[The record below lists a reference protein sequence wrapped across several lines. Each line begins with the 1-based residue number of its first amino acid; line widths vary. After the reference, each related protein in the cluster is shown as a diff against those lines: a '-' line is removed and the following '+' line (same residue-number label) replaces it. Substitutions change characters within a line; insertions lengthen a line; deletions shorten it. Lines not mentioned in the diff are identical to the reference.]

1 MLLFTLRIPGLRVRA
16 PPISKGPQHGVCICS
31 PARRPI
37 AQRRRRQR
45 RNRSIE
51 MASHLS
57 YSRCRSGFLG
67 QVVLAALCL
76 SEAVHA
82 ILPSVKRAGVF
93 RRQASVPA
101 VRTTALEPSATLTT
115 PLTAKPSSSST
126 ATADATSVAPSK
138 SAPHVTSDV
147 TSDTKNNILPLKP
160 QTKIDAATLTA
171 LVASDPGDDLD
182 EPLRLIS
189 GKLPKDLR
197 GTLYVNGPARVIDG
211 RGRAAH
217 PLDGHGFV
225 RAFSFGDGVKVR
237 GRFVRTWAYEIENF
251 FDRNL
256 FRGFFSLPFA
266 PSTPLR
272 LFNALSLWR
281 KNACS

>member
-1 MLLFTLRIPGLRVRA
+1 MRFLHFVVASFLYTEQ
-16 PPISKGPQHGVCICS
+16 SQCIQFK
-31 PARRPI
+31 R
-37 AQRRRRQR
+37 
-45 RNRSIE
+45 
-51 MASHLS
+51 
-57 YSRCRSGFLG
+57 
-67 QVVLAALCL
+67 
-76 SEAVHA
+76 
-82 ILPSVKRAGVF
+82 KRAGVSH
-93 RRQASVPA
+93 RAVQSAASAATPA
-101 VRTTALEPSATLTT
+101 APAKEKLSNTAV
-115 PLTAKPSSSST
+115 ST
-126 ATADATSVAPSK
+126 G
-138 SAPHVTSDV
+138 
-147 TSDTKNNILPLKP
+147 KNNILPLLAP
-160 QTKIDAATLTA
+160 QNKIDAATLTA
-171 LVASDPGDDLD
+171 LVAADPGDELD

-225 RAFSFGDGVKVR
+225 RAFSFGARTDAAKLAAATSTNANDASTSLGGSTVAADGRSGVTVR

>member
-1 MLLFTLRIPGLRVRA
+1 MTAVRCGCRCKSSLLGRV
-16 PPISKGPQHGVCICS
+16 
-31 PARRPI
+31 
-37 AQRRRRQR
+37 
-45 RNRSIE
+45 
-51 MASHLS
+51 
-57 YSRCRSGFLG
+57 
-67 QVVLAALCL
+67 VVAAILL
-76 SEAVHA
+76 SEAVRGV
-82 ILPSVKRAGVF
+82 LPKFKRAGVSP
-93 RRQASVPA
+93 RAVLSAAS
-101 VRTTALEPSATLTT
+101 TTT
-115 PLTAKPSSSST
+115 PAAPAKEKLSNTA
-126 ATADATSVAPSK
+126 A
-138 SAPHVTSDV
+138 VTG
-147 TSDTKNNILPLKP
+147 KNNILPLSAP
-160 QTKIDAATLTA
+160 QNKIDAATLTA
-171 LVASDPGDDLD
+171 LVAADPGDELD
-182 EPLRLIS
+182 EPLRLVS
-189 GKLPKDLR
+189 GAIPKDLR

>member
-1 MLLFTLRIPGLRVRA
+1 MRVPAFGRHALLF
-16 PPISKGPQHGVCICS
+16 
-31 PARRPI
+31 
-37 AQRRRRQR
+37 
-45 RNRSIE
+45 
-51 MASHLS
+51 
-57 YSRCRSGFLG
+57 
-67 QVVLAALCL
+67 AAILL
-76 SEAVHA
+76 VEVHA
-82 ILPSVKRAGVF
+82 ILPVKKWLRP
-93 RRQASVPA
+93 RRLNALT
-101 VRTTALEPSATLTT
+101 TTAPAPTQTM
-115 PLTAKPSSSST
+115 TAR
-126 ATADATSVAPSK
+126 
-138 SAPHVTSDV
+138 
-147 TSDTKNNILPLKP
+147 NNILPFSPP
-160 QTKIDAATLTA
+160 QQKIDAATLTA
-171 LVASDPGDDLD
+171 LVAADPGDELD
-182 EPLRLIS
+182 EPLRLVS
-189 GKLPKDLR
+189 GAIPKDLR

-225 RAFSFGDGVKVR
+225 RAFSFGGDEVRLR

>member
-1 MLLFTLRIPGLRVRA
+1 MLGASASALAGW
-16 PPISKGPQHGVCICS
+16 
-31 PARRPI
+31 
-37 AQRRRRQR
+37 
-45 RNRSIE
+45 RSDKRCRGGKIE
-51 MASHLS
+51 SSASILQSHSRMMFRLLVVAHLS
-57 YSRCRSGFLG
+57 SEGAQC
-67 QVVLAALCL
+67 VLPKF
-76 SEAVHA
+76 E
-82 ILPSVKRAGVF
+82 RAGVSP
-93 RRQASVPA
+93 RAVRPA
-101 VRTTALEPSATLTT
+101 V
-115 PLTAKPSSSST
+115 ST
-126 ATADATSVAPSK
+126 ATSAAPAKPEPSSTTAATG
-138 SAPHVTSDV
+138 
-147 TSDTKNNILPLKP
+147 KNNILPLSAP
-160 QTKIDAATLTA
+160 QNKIDAATLTA
-171 LVASDPGDDLD
+171 LVAADPGDELD
-182 EPLRLIS
+182 EPLRLVS
-189 GKLPKDLR
+189 GAIPKDLR

-225 RAFSFGDGVKVR
+225 RAFSFGARTESAKLAAAASTNANDASTSIGGSTVAADGRSGVTVR

>member
-1 MLLFTLRIPGLRVRA
+1 LGASASALAGWRSDKRCRGGKIESSSSIRQSHSRMMFPLLVVA
-16 PPISKGPQHGVCICS
+16 
-31 PARRPI
+31 
-37 AQRRRRQR
+37 
-45 RNRSIE
+45 
-51 MASHLS
+51 HLS
-57 YSRCRSGFLG
+57 
-67 QVVLAALCL
+67 
-76 SEAVHA
+76 SEAQSLF
-82 ILPSVKRAGVF
+82 LPKFKRAGVSH
-93 RRQASVPA
+93 RAVRPA
-101 VRTTALEPSATLTT
+101 VSTAT
-115 PLTAKPSSSST
+115 PAAPANAKPSNT
-126 ATADATSVAPSK
+126 AAATG
-138 SAPHVTSDV
+138 
-147 TSDTKNNILPLKP
+147 KNNILPLSAP
-160 QTKIDAATLTA
+160 QNKIDAATLTA
-171 LVASDPGDDLD
+171 LVAADPGDELD

-189 GKLPKDLR
+189 GEIPKDLR

-211 RGRAAH
+211 RGRASH

>member
-1 MLLFTLRIPGLRVRA
+1 
-16 PPISKGPQHGVCICS
+16 
-31 PARRPI
+31 
-37 AQRRRRQR
+37 
-45 RNRSIE
+45 

-82 ILPSVKRAGVF
+82 ILPRFKRAGVF
-93 RRQASVPA
+93 RTRASVPA
-101 VRTTALEPSATLTT
+101 AQATAPELSATLTT
-115 PLTAKPSSSST
+115 PITAKPSSSST
-126 ATADATSVAPSK
+126 ATADATSVTPSK
-138 SAPHVTSDV
+138 SAPHV

-160 QTKIDAATLTA
+160 QEKIDAATLTA
-171 LVASDPGDDLD
+171 LVAADPGDELD

-189 GKLPKDLR
+189 GEIPKDLR

-225 RAFSFGDGVKVR
+225 RAFSFGDKVTVR

-251 FDRNL
+251 FDRNM

>member
-1 MLLFTLRIPGLRVRA
+1 MRVPIISSYALL
-16 PPISKGPQHGVCICS
+16 
-31 PARRPI
+31 
-37 AQRRRRQR
+37 
-45 RNRSIE
+45 
-51 MASHLS
+51 
-57 YSRCRSGFLG
+57 
-67 QVVLAALCL
+67 LAALL
-76 SEAVHA
+76 LVEVHA
-82 ILPSVKRAGVF
+82 ILPVKKWLRP
-93 RRQASVPA
+93 RRLNALT
-101 VRTTALEPSATLTT
+101 TTAPAPTQT
-115 PLTAKPSSSST
+115 ST
-126 ATADATSVAPSK
+126 AR
-138 SAPHVTSDV
+138 
-147 TSDTKNNILPLKP
+147 NNILPFPPP
-160 QTKIDAATLTA
+160 QQKIDAATLTA
-171 LVASDPGDDLD
+171 LVAADPGDDLD

-189 GKLPKDLR
+189 GEIPKDLR

-225 RAFSFGDGVKVR
+225 RAFSFEGDGVKVR

>member
-1 MLLFTLRIPGLRVRA
+1 MR
-16 PPISKGPQHGVCICS
+16 
-31 PARRPI
+31 
-37 AQRRRRQR
+37 
-45 RNRSIE
+45 
-51 MASHLS
+51 
-57 YSRCRSGFLG
+57 FL
-67 QVVLAALCL
+67 QVVVAAFLSTEHVHCL
-76 SEAVHA
+76 
-82 ILPSVKRAGVF
+82 LPKSKRAGVSH
-93 RRQASVPA
+93 RAVRPNGVTATRAPPAKPKPSNTASV
-101 VRTTALEPSATLTT
+101 TG
-115 PLTAKPSSSST
+115 
-126 ATADATSVAPSK
+126 
-138 SAPHVTSDV
+138 
-147 TSDTKNNILPLKP
+147 KNNILPLSPP
-160 QTKIDAATLTA
+160 QNKIDAATLTA
-171 LVASDPGDDLD
+171 LVAADPGDELD
-182 EPLRLIS
+182 EPLRLVS
-189 GKLPKDLR
+189 GEIPKDLR

-225 RAFSFGDGVKVR
+225 RAFSFEGDGVKVR

>member
-1 MLLFTLRIPGLRVRA
+1 M
-16 PPISKGPQHGVCICS
+16 
-31 PARRPI
+31 
-37 AQRRRRQR
+37 
-45 RNRSIE
+45 
-51 MASHLS
+51 
-57 YSRCRSGFLG
+57 
-67 QVVLAALCL
+67 
-76 SEAVHA
+76 
-82 ILPSVKRAGVF
+82 
-93 RRQASVPA
+93 
-101 VRTTALEPSATLTT
+101 
-115 PLTAKPSSSST
+115 ST
-126 ATADATSVAPSK
+126 G
-138 SAPHVTSDV
+138 
-147 TSDTKNNILPLKP
+147 KNNILPLSAP
-160 QTKIDAATLTA
+160 QNKIDAATLTA
-171 LVASDPGDDLD
+171 LVAADPGDELD
-182 EPLRLIS
+182 EPLRLVS
-189 GKLPKDLR
+189 GAIPKDLR

-225 RAFSFGDGVKVR
+225 RAFSFGDGVTVR

>member
-1 MLLFTLRIPGLRVRA
+1 MR
-16 PPISKGPQHGVCICS
+16 
-31 PARRPI
+31 
-37 AQRRRRQR
+37 
-45 RNRSIE
+45 
-51 MASHLS
+51 
-57 YSRCRSGFLG
+57 FL
-67 QVVLAALCL
+67 QVVVAAFLSTEHVHCL
-76 SEAVHA
+76 
-82 ILPSVKRAGVF
+82 LPKSKRAGVSH
-93 RRQASVPA
+93 RAVRPNGVTATRAPPAKPKPSNTASV
-101 VRTTALEPSATLTT
+101 TG
-115 PLTAKPSSSST
+115 
-126 ATADATSVAPSK
+126 
-138 SAPHVTSDV
+138 
-147 TSDTKNNILPLKP
+147 KNNILPLSPP
-160 QTKIDAATLTA
+160 QNKIDAATLTA
-171 LVASDPGDDLD
+171 LVAADPGDELD
-182 EPLRLIS
+182 EPLRLVS
-189 GKLPKDLR
+189 GEIPKDLR

>member
-1 MLLFTLRIPGLRVRA
+1 MSAVRCGCRC
-16 PPISKGPQHGVCICS
+16 K
-31 PARRPI
+31 
-37 AQRRRRQR
+37 
-45 RNRSIE
+45 RS
-51 MASHLS
+51 
-57 YSRCRSGFLG
+57 FLG
-67 QVVLAALCL
+67 RAVIAAILL
-76 SEAVHA
+76 SEAVQCA
-82 ILPSVKRAGVF
+82 VPKFKRAGVSP
-93 RRQASVPA
+93 RAVRPA
-101 VRTTALEPSATLTT
+101 V
-115 PLTAKPSSSST
+115 ST
-126 ATADATSVAPSK
+126 ATPAAPAKEKLSNTAAATG
-138 SAPHVTSDV
+138 
-147 TSDTKNNILPLKP
+147 KNNILPLSAP
-160 QTKIDAATLTA
+160 QNKIDAATLTA
-171 LVASDPGDDLD
+171 LVAADPGDELD

-189 GKLPKDLR
+189 GEIPKDLR

-225 RAFSFGDGVKVR
+225 RAFSFGDGVQVKVR

>member
-1 MLLFTLRIPGLRVRA
+1 MRFLHFVVASFLYTEQ
-16 PPISKGPQHGVCICS
+16 SQCIQFK
-31 PARRPI
+31 R
-37 AQRRRRQR
+37 
-45 RNRSIE
+45 
-51 MASHLS
+51 
-57 YSRCRSGFLG
+57 
-67 QVVLAALCL
+67 
-76 SEAVHA
+76 
-82 ILPSVKRAGVF
+82 KRAGVSH
-93 RRQASVPA
+93 RAVQSAASAATPA
-101 VRTTALEPSATLTT
+101 APAKEKLSNTAV
-115 PLTAKPSSSST
+115 ST
-126 ATADATSVAPSK
+126 G
-138 SAPHVTSDV
+138 
-147 TSDTKNNILPLKP
+147 KNNILPLSAP
-160 QTKIDAATLTA
+160 QNKIDAATLTA
-171 LVASDPGDDLD
+171 LVAADPGDELD
-182 EPLRLIS
+182 EPLRLVS
-189 GKLPKDLR
+189 GEIPKDLR

-225 RAFSFGDGVKVR
+225 RAFSFQEGKASVR

>member
-1 MLLFTLRIPGLRVRA
+1 MRPTTISSYALL
-16 PPISKGPQHGVCICS
+16 
-31 PARRPI
+31 
-37 AQRRRRQR
+37 
-45 RNRSIE
+45 
-51 MASHLS
+51 
-57 YSRCRSGFLG
+57 
-67 QVVLAALCL
+67 LAAVLL
-76 SEAVHA
+76 VEVHA
-82 ILPSVKRAGVF
+82 ILPVKKWLRP
-93 RRQASVPA
+93 RRLNALT
-101 VRTTALEPSATLTT
+101 TTAPAPTQT
-115 PLTAKPSSSST
+115 ST
-126 ATADATSVAPSK
+126 AR
-138 SAPHVTSDV
+138 
-147 TSDTKNNILPLKP
+147 NNILPFPPP
-160 QTKIDAATLTA
+160 QNKIDAATLTA
-171 LVASDPGDDLD
+171 LVAADPGDELD
-182 EPLRLIS
+182 EPLRLVS
-189 GKLPKDLR
+189 GAIPKDLR

-225 RAFSFGDGVKVR
+225 RAFSFGDGVGVTVR

>member
-1 MLLFTLRIPGLRVRA
+1 M
-16 PPISKGPQHGVCICS
+16 
-31 PARRPI
+31 
-37 AQRRRRQR
+37 
-45 RNRSIE
+45 
-51 MASHLS
+51 
-57 YSRCRSGFLG
+57 
-67 QVVLAALCL
+67 CL
-76 SEAVHA
+76 SESGTELYTLCNDKEV
-82 ILPSVKRAGVF
+82 
-93 RRQASVPA
+93 RRF
-101 VRTTALEPSATLTT
+101 
-115 PLTAKPSSSST
+115 
-126 ATADATSVAPSK
+126 
-138 SAPHVTSDV
+138 
-147 TSDTKNNILPLKP
+147 
-160 QTKIDAATLTA
+160 DAATLTA
-171 LVASDPGDDLD
+171 LVASDPGDELD

-189 GKLPKDLR
+189 GEIPKDLR

-225 RAFSFGDGVKVR
+225 RAFSFGARTDAAKLAAAASTNANDASTSIGGSTVAADGRSGVTVR

-251 FDRNL
+251 FDRNM

>member
-1 MLLFTLRIPGLRVRA
+1 MYCLV
-16 PPISKGPQHGVCICS
+16 
-31 PARRPI
+31 
-37 AQRRRRQR
+37 
-45 RNRSIE
+45 
-51 MASHLS
+51 
-57 YSRCRSGFLG
+57 
-67 QVVLAALCL
+67 AA
-76 SEAVHA
+76 A
-82 ILPSVKRAGVF
+82 ILSHEGAQCALPKFKRAGVSP
-93 RRQASVPA
+93 RAVRPA
-101 VRTTALEPSATLTT
+101 VSTATPAT
-115 PLTAKPSSSST
+115 PAKAKPSKTAAST
-126 ATADATSVAPSK
+126 G
-138 SAPHVTSDV
+138 
-147 TSDTKNNILPLKP
+147 KNNILPLSAP
-160 QTKIDAATLTA
+160 QNKIDAATLTA
-171 LVASDPGDDLD
+171 LVAADPGDELD

-189 GKLPKDLR
+189 GEIPKDLR

>member
-1 MLLFTLRIPGLRVRA
+1 MRFLHFVVASFLYTEQ
-16 PPISKGPQHGVCICS
+16 SQCIQFK
-31 PARRPI
+31 R
-37 AQRRRRQR
+37 
-45 RNRSIE
+45 
-51 MASHLS
+51 
-57 YSRCRSGFLG
+57 
-67 QVVLAALCL
+67 
-76 SEAVHA
+76 
-82 ILPSVKRAGVF
+82 KRAGVSH
-93 RRQASVPA
+93 RAVQSAASAATPA
-101 VRTTALEPSATLTT
+101 APAKEKLSNTAV
-115 PLTAKPSSSST
+115 ST
-126 ATADATSVAPSK
+126 G
-138 SAPHVTSDV
+138 
-147 TSDTKNNILPLKP
+147 KNNILPLSAP
-160 QTKIDAATLTA
+160 QNKIDAATLTA
-171 LVASDPGDDLD
+171 LVAADPGDELD
-182 EPLRLIS
+182 EPLRLVS
-189 GKLPKDLR
+189 GAIPKDLR

-225 RAFSFGDGVKVR
+225 RAFSFGDGVGVTVR

>member
-1 MLLFTLRIPGLRVRA
+1 MRA
-16 PPISKGPQHGVCICS
+16 PAP
-31 PARRPI
+31 
-37 AQRRRRQR
+37 
-45 RNRSIE
+45 E
-51 MASHLS
+51 L
-57 YSRCRSGFLG
+57 F
-67 QVVLAALCL
+67 
-76 SEAVHA
+76 
-82 ILPSVKRAGVF
+82 
-93 RRQASVPA
+93 
-101 VRTTALEPSATLTT
+101 ATLTT
-115 PLTAKPSSSST
+115 PAKAKPSSSST

-138 SAPHVTSDV
+138 SPLAPSKSAPHVS
-147 TSDTKNNILPLKP
+147 SDTKNNILPFPPP
-160 QTKIDAATLTA
+160 QQKIDAATLTA
-171 LVASDPGDDLD
+171 LVAADPGDELD
-182 EPLRLIS
+182 EPLRLVFGEI
-189 GKLPKDLR
+189 PKDLR

-237 GRFVRTWAYEIENF
+237 GRFVRTWAFEVENF
-251 FDRNL
+251 FDRNM

>member
-1 MLLFTLRIPGLRVRA
+1 MG
-16 PPISKGPQHGVCICS
+16 SD
-31 PARRPI
+31 
-37 AQRRRRQR
+37 
-45 RNRSIE
+45 SIR
-51 MASHLS
+51 
-57 YSRCRSGFLG
+57 SRCKRSLLG
-67 QVVLAALCL
+67 RVVLAALCL
-76 SEAVHA
+76 SEAVHG
-82 ILPSVKRAGVF
+82 ILPRFKRAGVSH
-93 RRQASVPA
+93 RAVRPA
-101 VRTTALEPSATLTT
+101 VSTAT
-115 PLTAKPSSSST
+115 PAAPANAKPSNT
-126 ATADATSVAPSK
+126 AAATG
-138 SAPHVTSDV
+138 
-147 TSDTKNNILPLKP
+147 KNNILPLTAP
-160 QTKIDAATLTA
+160 QKKIDAATLTA
-171 LVASDPGDDLD
+171 LVAADPGDELD

-189 GKLPKDLR
+189 GEIPKDLR

-225 RAFSFGDGVKVR
+225 RAFSFGDDTKIKVR

>member
-1 MLLFTLRIPGLRVRA
+1 MMFRLLVVA
-16 PPISKGPQHGVCICS
+16 
-31 PARRPI
+31 
-37 AQRRRRQR
+37 
-45 RNRSIE
+45 
-51 MASHLS
+51 HLS
-57 YSRCRSGFLG
+57 
-67 QVVLAALCL
+67 
-76 SEAVHA
+76 SEAQSLF
-82 ILPSVKRAGVF
+82 LPKFKRAGVSP
-93 RRQASVPA
+93 RAVRPA
-101 VRTTALEPSATLTT
+101 VSTAT
-115 PLTAKPSSSST
+115 PAAPANAKPSNT
-126 ATADATSVAPSK
+126 AAATG
-138 SAPHVTSDV
+138 
-147 TSDTKNNILPLKP
+147 KNNILPLSAP
-160 QTKIDAATLTA
+160 QNKIDAATLTA
-171 LVASDPGDDLD
+171 LVAADPGDELD
-182 EPLRLIS
+182 EPLRLVS
-189 GKLPKDLR
+189 GAIPKDLR

-225 RAFSFGDGVKVR
+225 RAFSFGDKVTVR